1 MPHAPMNQQYTSPKI
16 NQTLG
21 VYTID
26 FTSVIVNY
34 VVRRMNFFA
43 NGFAII
49 LTFLHI
55 FKETQAI
62 HSLFCYDLNN
72 FITKELLHQEITQ
85 LEFNSLSALFGY

>member
-49 LTFLHI
+49 LTFSHI

-62 HSLFCYDLNN
+62 HSPSGNNAYKAIPLFNYLCV
-72 FITKELLHQEITQ
+72 
-85 LEFNSLSALFGY
+85 